1 MTGSRASNQLSLWQR
16 CRAQFNPRPPDDD
29 DPQDWWFASMAI
41 PLIAATTSPFA
52 NVMSIIALAMPWT
65 GELQPAEDNTPPV
78 QVPVKDPGW

>member
-1 MTGSRASNQLSLWQR
+1 
-16 CRAQFNPRPPDDD
+16 
-29 DPQDWWFASMAI
+29 MAI